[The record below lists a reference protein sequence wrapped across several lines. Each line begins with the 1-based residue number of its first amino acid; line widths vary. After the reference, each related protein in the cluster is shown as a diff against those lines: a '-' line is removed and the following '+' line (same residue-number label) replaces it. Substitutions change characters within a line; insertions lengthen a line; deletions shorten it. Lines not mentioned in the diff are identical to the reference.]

1 VEASDEENSSK
12 EPFLDRFALAMR
24 GDFAVPAI
32 HKAG

>member
-1 VEASDEENSSK
+1 MKRTAATVT
-12 EPFLDRFALAMR
+12 FLSRFALAMR

>member
-1 VEASDEENSSK
+1 MKRTAAKSL
-12 EPFLDRFALAMR
+12 FLDRFALAMR